1 MIKFFNKL
9 QDYLD
14 FTRAVN
20 FLGPLFVR
28 LYLAP
33 IMWMAGIQ
41 KFNNFDDTVAWF
53 GNSEWGLGM
62 PLPVLMA
69 GLATATELIGAV
81 CLLLGFAVRWVSMPL
96 FVTMMV
102 AAGTV
107 HLRNGWLAIAD
118 GAGLFATD
126 RTIAAAERL
135 ARAKEILQ
143 QYGDY
148 TWLTDQG
155 SFVILNNGVEFAV
168 TYAIMLAMLLFSG
181 AGRFVSVDYW
191 IAVQF
196 RKQNKFYSRH

>member
-1 MIKFFNKL
+1 MIQFFNKL

-14 FTRAVN
+14 VTRHVN
-20 FLGPLFVR
+20 FLAPLFVR

-33 IMWMAGIQ
+33 VMWMAGIQ
-41 KFNNFDDTVAWF
+41 KFDNFEDTVAWF

-69 GLATATELIGAV
+69 GLATGTELIGAV
-81 CLLLGFAVRWVSMPL
+81 CLLLGFAVRWISIPL
-96 FVTMMV
+96 FITMMV

-118 GAGLFATD
+118 STGLFATD

-135 ARAKEILQ
+135 ARAKDILQ

-155 SFVILNNGVEFAV
+155 SLVILNNGVEFAV
-168 TYAIMLAMLLFSG
+168 TYAIMLLTLLFSG
-181 AGRFVSVDYW
+181 AGRFVSLDFW
-191 IAVQF
+191 IAVKF
-196 RKQNKFYSRH
+196 RKQNNFYFRH

>member
-14 FTRAVN
+14 FTRQVN
-20 FLGPLFVR
+20 FLAPLFIR

-62 PLPVLMA
+62 PIPTVMA
-69 GLATATELIGAV
+69 GLATGAELIGAV
-81 CLLLGFAVRWVSMPL
+81 CLLLGLAVRWVSIPL
-96 FVTMMV
+96 FITMMV
-102 AAGTV
+102 AAGSV

-118 GAGLFATD
+118 GTGLFATD

-135 ARAKEILQ
+135 TRAKEILQ
-143 QYGDY
+143 QHGDY
-148 TWLTDQG
+148 AWLTDQG

-168 TYAIMLAMLLFSG
+168 TYAIMLLALLFSG
-181 AGRFVSVDYW
+181 AGRFVSLDYW
-191 IAVQF
+191 IAVWF
-196 RKQNKFYSRH
+196 RKQLRFYSRQ